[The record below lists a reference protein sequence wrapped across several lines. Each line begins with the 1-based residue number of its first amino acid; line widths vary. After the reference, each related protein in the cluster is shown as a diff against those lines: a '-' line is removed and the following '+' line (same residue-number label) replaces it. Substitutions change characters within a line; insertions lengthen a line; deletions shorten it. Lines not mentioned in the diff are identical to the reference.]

1 MAALDYYELL
11 EVAHLRGASFDADEL
26 KRAYRRLALQWHPD
40 KHAAAGAAEQ
50 LRATEHFKLIQNA
63 YAVLGDDAERAWYD
77 THAGV
82 APGASEV
89 AAGLVNIFA
98 LFSQAAYDGFADGDA
113 RGFYCVYAAA
123 FASIVAEEAKYA
135 DAAAGT
141 GGGPAPPLGD
151 SRTQPGEVSA
161 FYAFWGGFSS
171 RMHFG
176 WADEH
181 DPREGRNRAERRF
194 MEKENEALRRA
205 ARRARSE
212 DVRALADFVRKRD
225 KRVILQQIEAQRKA
239 EEAEARRRATLAAAA
254 AAAAELRAGQ
264 AAADRERLAAREAEI
279 SASGHFRLADFDNGD
294 EAGDASRARGNRR
307 RRGAPPSGEG
317 GGESAVP
324 RTVVIRGVVPSALA
338 PADAAD
344 DDGSGADSVDEL
356 FVCDLCHKTFKSLPS
371 LQTHES
377 SRKHRAALAA
387 ILAEQM
393 PLAGDGA
400 AEPSSGEGEANARS
414 QRGAG
419 SVVGTERESRSPT
432 RAPRDNGLAAG
443 GGVYDAGCTSDNERG
458 APAAPQESRGS
469 VKVRLNKTE
478 LRRLRKREE
487 AVSRI
492 DPGPPGDPAAELGE
506 LGVKGFI
513 SKLGSIELAGGA
525 RGRPMAAI
533 AYAQTVAKNMA
544 GGLVCE
550 ACREIFDTRN
560 ALFAHIKL
568 TGHNAVKDGRDLVDE
583 VDSRGLSGGGGSGGK
598 AAAKKLRARAK
609 NV

>member
-50 LRATEHFKLIQNA
+50 LRATEHFKLVQNA

-98 LFSQAAYDGFADGDA
+98 LFSQAAYDGFADGEA
-113 RGFYCVYAAA
+113 RGFYCVYGAA

-324 RTVVIRGVVPSALA
+324 RIASTSCSCATCVTRRSSRYPHCRRTNLRASTGQPLQPSWRSKCRSRETALQSRAAVRAKRMPAVSGALA
-338 PADAAD
+338 L
-344 DDGSGADSVDEL
+344 SLEL
-356 FVCDLCHKTFKSLPS
+356 SANPVH
-371 LQTHES
+371 Q
-377 SRKHRAALAA
+377 RVHRV
-387 ILAEQM
+387 IM
-393 PLAGDGA
+393 D
-400 AEPSSGEGEANARS
+400 
-414 QRGAG
+414 
-419 SVVGTERESRSPT
+419 
-432 RAPRDNGLAAG
+432 
-443 GGVYDAGCTSDNERG
+443 
-458 APAAPQESRGS
+458 
-469 VKVRLNKTE
+469 
-478 LRRLRKREE
+478 
-487 AVSRI
+487 
-492 DPGPPGDPAAELGE
+492 
-506 LGVKGFI
+506 
-513 SKLGSIELAGGA
+513 
-525 RGRPMAAI
+525 
-533 AYAQTVAKNMA
+533 
-544 GGLVCE
+544 
-550 ACREIFDTRN
+550 
-560 ALFAHIKL
+560 
-568 TGHNAVKDGRDLVDE
+568 
-583 VDSRGLSGGGGSGGK
+583 
-598 AAAKKLRARAK
+598 
-609 NV
+609 